1 MTLPDSRT
9 IRDYGLL
16 LAGAIAALALVYL
29 AGTWGPAPTVW
40 QGYAVANEK
49 VVAFRELQLQE
60 LQAQCQ
66 TEMDQLRVQLA
77 TLQEEQ
83 EEPK

>member
-1 MTLPDSRT
+1 MTLPDSGT

-16 LAGAIAALALVYL
+16 LCGAIAALALVYL
-29 AGTWGPAPTVW
+29 AGTSGPGPTVW
-40 QGYAVANEK
+40 REYASAQEK

-60 LQAQCQ
+60 IQAQCQ
-66 TEMDQLRVQLA
+66 EQVDQLRVQVA
-77 TLQEEQ
+77 TLQAQ